1 MFPFLGG
8 MLSGLLGSGAG
19 SAAASGLGGMA
30 ANGMGSGAA
39 GNLAG
44 IGQMAGS
51 GQQFGAGGAPVAK
64 AAFSPDG
71 VALRG
76 DNGELLNLGQNAPG
90 GGNAAGTPQSGSPGG
105 MGQGPTQGQSPLMQL
120 PTMNGQD
127 PLMSSNSL
135 LNGIGGPMKQFF
147 GMGG

>member
-1 MFPFLGG
+1 MFPFLSG

-19 SAAASGLGGMA
+19 GAAASGLGGMA
-30 ANGMGSGAA
+30 LGGMSGGPT

-44 IGQMAGS
+44 IGEMAS
-51 GQQFGAGGAPVAK
+51 AGGQTVPAPA
-64 AAFSPDG
+64 
-71 VALRG
+71 
-76 DNGELLNLGQNAPG
+76 NGREM
-90 GGNAAGTPQSGSPGG
+90 GGNGVQMVEGEFLTNPFKSNASNGQGTPQSGSPGG
-105 MGQGPTQGQSPLMQL
+105 MGQAPTQGQSPLMQL